1 MYINP
6 IVIIISAAILF
17 FAIIFCVLNKPKK
30 PILSGVLLIL
40 LSFFIA
46 STYMI
51 DITFTSISD
60 QSYKMDLLNKIVCF
74 VTATD
79 TLTEASLEQSFNV
92 FKTFDI
98 VLMGITIIVLILD
111 IRTIFFNSNHIKVES
126 DIEKNTEIQSD
137 QIL

>member
-6 IVIIISAAILF
+6 IVIIISAAVLF

-40 LSFFIA
+40 LLFFIA

-51 DITFTSISD
+51 DIMFTSVGD
-60 QSYKMDLLNKIVCF
+60 QSYKADILNKIVCF

-79 TLTEASLEQSFNV
+79 ILTETSLEKSFSI

-98 VLMGITIIVLILD
+98 VLMTITIIVLILD
-111 IRTIFFNSNHIKVES
+111 THSIFFRSNK
-126 DIEKNTEIQSD
+126 KNN
-137 QIL
+137 

>member
-17 FAIIFCVLNKPKK
+17 FAVIFCVLNKPKK
-30 PILSGVLLIL
+30 PILSGVLIL
-40 LSFFIA
+40 LLLFFIA

-51 DITFTSISD
+51 DIMFTSISD
-60 QSYKMDLLNKIVCF
+60 QSYKMDFLNKIVCF

-79 TLTEASLEQSFNV
+79 TLTEASLEQSFSV

-98 VLMGITIIVLILD
+98 VLMAITIIVLILD
-111 IRTIFFNSNHIKVES
+111 IHTIFFKSNNRKVAS
-126 DIEKNTEIQSD
+126 DIEDNTETQLD
-137 QIL
+137 